1 MAVPTSSITI
11 RHIYNEINGT
21 SHGAN
26 AQIGSGV
33 TMSSLNAASNAY
45 TSGTANHT
53 GVNTTNNVEV
63 TPDTIA
69 EWASYVHG
77 ISMGTISYA
86 VRIST
91 AQSSWGLNQISS
103 DDSGPGDN
111 ARADGAILIWSEYD
125 GTNTYVKARRFV
137 LGALQ
142 GTRTDS
148 GNKYLS
154 SSSALSN
161 ATGGTTLITIPVDDV
176 SIAATVTALSG
187 TVINKESSTGPYSGQ
202 GSTIGSGSGESL
214 LLSRGAEDAAANS
227 LANGQGDTSEE
238 FQTIFK
244 VELTASKTGY
254 ITTDLINGVTNGGII
269 VDCHNS
275 ATAQEEEEEEE
286 GE

>member
-33 TMSSLNAASNAY
+33 SMSSLRSSSNAY
-45 TSGTANHT
+45 TSGA
-53 GVNTTNNVEV
+53 GSSPNVKT
-63 TPDTIA
+63 TPDRFN

-154 SSSALSN
+154 SSSQLSN

-244 VELTASKTGY
+244 VELTASKSGY

-275 ATAQEEEEEEE
+275 ATAQEEEEEG
-286 GE
+286 GEP